1 MYKGHFIEIEG
12 ERYKI
17 INCLDYPNGL
27 VVEAKGN
34 FISKKVIFVNWKF
47 YNKGKLFISR
57 GQKAT
62 FAFDATYEELF
73 LYELYSPRLIGAQ
86 IRGWTI

>member
-34 FISKKVIFVNWKF
+34 FISKKVIFVN
-47 YNKGKLFISR
+47 
-57 GQKAT
+57 
-62 FAFDATYEELF
+62 
-73 LYELYSPRLIGAQ
+73 
-86 IRGWTI
+86 